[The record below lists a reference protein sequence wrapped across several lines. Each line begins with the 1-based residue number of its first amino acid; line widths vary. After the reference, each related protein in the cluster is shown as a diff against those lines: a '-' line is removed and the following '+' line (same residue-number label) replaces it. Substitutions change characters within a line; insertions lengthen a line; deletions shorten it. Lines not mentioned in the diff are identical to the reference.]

1 MEAAVFLFEIPTGVV
16 ADTYSRRLSLI
27 IGYLGMGAAWLLV
40 GVVSEPWAVIVLW
53 AFWGISYTF
62 TSGAYQAWITDEVG
76 RREHRCRS
84 SSCAAQRLGVRRR
97 VRRAGLTV
105 ALGVCVAARRRDRGR
120 RGDDRMRAR
129 VHRS

>member
-27 IGYLGMGAAWLLV
+27 IGYLGMGRAWPLV
-40 GVVSEPWAVIVLW
+40 AVVSEPWAVIVLW

-76 RREHRCRS
+76 RENIGS
-84 SSCAAQRLGVRRR
+84 SSCVASVSATSVRSWGS
-97 VRRAGLTV
+97 A
-105 ALGVCVAARRRDRGR
+105 C
-120 RGDDRMRAR
+120 
-129 VHRS
+129 RSRSASCRCAPG